1 MKLKLAGCLLYT
13 ASLSHA
19 EVLTQQAY
27 DQKIQQHMQ
36 IIQQTKAILDQP
48 DRQADAKQQ
57 SQALCERLNAY
68 EQIASLSKEN
78 LSLEMASVM
87 LMASQNFLDR
97 QKSSL
102 GDSGM
107 TASGFCAG
115 KKPVQ

>member
-1 MKLKLAGCLLYT
+1 MKLKLAGCLLCT

-27 DQKIQQHMQ
+27 DQK
-36 IIQQTKAILDQP
+36 IQQTKAILDQP